1 MSGYEK
7 TECSKDSS
15 STGLNYES
23 LVMRIEQL
31 TQMEQLILSLRFEQS
46 LNPHEIAAVMDLD
59 VGDIKRILHNC
70 IADLLERDDVCDL

>member
-15 STGLNYES
+15 LTGSRYEN

-31 TQMEQLILSLRFEQS
+31 TETEQLILSLRFEQS
-46 LNPHEIAAVMDLD
+46 LNPHEIAAVIDLE
-59 VGDIKRILHNC
+59 VGGVKQILHNC
-70 IADLLERDDVCDL
+70 ISYLLERDDVCDS

>member
-7 TECSKDSS
+7 TGCSKDSS

-31 TQMEQLILSLRFEQS
+31 TQMEQLVLSLRFEQS

-59 VGDIKRILHNC
+59 VGDIKQILHNC
-70 IADLLERDDVCDL
+70 ITDLLERGDLK